1 MEDVMKAFRV
11 MDFKLLVFILGVML
25 LAVAVNGCGGG
36 ATSAGSSDE
45 SGDLVV
51 SLTDAEGDFAS
62 YTVDLASLTLT
73 KANGAVVSTLP
84 LTSRLDFAQYTDMT
98 EFLTAATV
106 PSGVYVEARMVLDY
120 SNAAIWV
127 EDAAGDLVQVDTIL
141 DENGDPVEQVE
152 VAVQLEDRN
161 RLAITPGVAAHLQL
175 DFDLKATNT
184 VTFDGAGAATVAVDP
199 YLIADVN
206 RADTKI
212 HRIRGLLSTV
222 DPTDNAFTVVVRPF
236 YAALTGSHSR
246 FGRLDVTTDGE
257 TLFDI
262 NGADFQGAD
271 GLDAMQGLDPL
282 TAVVAVGDL
291 KFNPLRYEA
300 DQVYAG
306 SSVPWGDQDIVS
318 GSVVA
323 REGDVLTV
331 KGATLVRSD
340 GSVIFHDLVSV
351 TVGDATRV
359 SRQLS
364 VERYT
369 IDAISIGQR
378 VTVFGTLSDDTLPG
392 LALDAT
398 GGHVRMKLTTVRGSV
413 VSLQPSDDT
422 AQLGL
427 DLQSINL
434 HRAGIFDF
442 SGTGVT
448 DENDADPTSY
458 EINTGTIDL
467 ESITAGD
474 PVKVRGFVHPFG
486 AAPQDFDALTII
498 NAVDLYAFLKVRWA
512 PSSAAAIDS
521 VSADGLTLNL
531 DGVGLPHHVFR
542 GWVLTDLTE
551 TAQPPVVAPRE
562 AGRGLF
568 ILRLDGVVQ
577 VFLAFGDYAGELEQ
591 YLASGWQVRTIWAR
605 GDYDD
610 SLATLS
616 ADLVDIHLK

>member
-1 MEDVMKAFRV
+1 MKRLRLQDYRLFV
-11 MDFKLLVFILGVML
+11 LGFLL
-25 LAVAVNGCGGG
+25 LALTLHGCGGG
-36 ATSAGSSDE
+36 GTSAGASDQ
-45 SGDLVV
+45 SGDIVV
-51 SLTDAEGDFAS
+51 SLTDAEGDFSS
-62 YTVDLASLTLT
+62 YTVDVVSLTLT
-73 KANGAVVSTLP
+73 KANGATVSTLP
-84 LTSRLDFAQYTDMT
+84 LTTRLDFAQYTDMT
-98 EFLTAATV
+98 EFLTVATV

-120 SNAAIWV
+120 RNAAIWV

-141 DENGDPVEQVE
+141 DENGDPVDQVE

-161 RLAITPGVAAHLQL
+161 RLVIAPGVPAHLQL

-184 VTFDGAGAATVAVDP
+184 VTFDGTGAATVVVDP

-206 RADTKI
+206 RVDTKI
-212 HRIRGLLSTV
+212 HRIRGLLSYV
-222 DPTDNAFTVVVRPF
+222 DPGDNSFTVVVRPF

-262 NGADFQGAD
+262 NGADFQGSD

-323 REGDVLTV
+323 RQGDVLTV

-351 TVGDATRV
+351 TVGDDTRV

-364 VERYT
+364 VERFT
-369 IDAISIGQR
+369 IDAVSIGQR

-413 VSLQPSDDT
+413 VSVQPSDDT
-422 AQLGL
+422 AQVGL
-427 DLQSINL
+427 DLQSINH

-442 SGTGVT
+442 NGTGVT
-448 DENDADPTSY
+448 VENDADPTNY
-458 EINTGTIDL
+458 EINTDTIDL
-467 ESITAGD
+467 DGITAGD

-486 AAPQDFDALTII
+486 AAPQDFDAQTII
-498 NAVDLYAFLKVRWA
+498 NVADLYAFLKVRWV
-512 PSSAAAIDS
+512 PSSATAFESIS
-521 VSADGLTLNL
+521 TDGLTLNL

-551 TAQPPVVAPRE
+551 IALPPVVVPRNG
-562 AGRGLF
+562 GRGLF

-577 VFLAFGDYAGELEQ
+577 VFLTFSDYAEELEQ
-591 YLASGWQVRTIWAR
+591 YLASGWQVYTVWAR
-605 GDYDD
+605 GDFDD
-610 SLATLS
+610 ALVTLS